1 MYIFVEEAKKKIFEI
16 NEGTRS
22 EISQTRTRGTLRKTI
37 SLPENARARS
47 VTNAGYA
54 VHFGAT
60 GTVVVRC
67 VGGAFGPDN
76 TAMHRLA

>member
-1 MYIFVEEAKKKIFEI
+1 MTKHDQ
-16 NEGTRS
+16 
-22 EISQTRTRGTLRKTI
+22 ISQTRTRRTLRKTI
-37 SLPENARARS
+37 SLPESARARS

-54 VHFGAT
+54 MHFGAT
-60 GTVVVRC
+60 PVRGFVRR

>member
-1 MYIFVEEAKKKIFEI
+1 MMKHDQ
-16 NEGTRS
+16 
-22 EISQTRTRGTLRKTI
+22 ISQTRTRGTLRKTI
-37 SLPENARARS
+37 SLPESARARS

-60 GTVVVRC
+60 GMGVIRRVR
-67 VGGAFGPDN
+67 GAFGPDN